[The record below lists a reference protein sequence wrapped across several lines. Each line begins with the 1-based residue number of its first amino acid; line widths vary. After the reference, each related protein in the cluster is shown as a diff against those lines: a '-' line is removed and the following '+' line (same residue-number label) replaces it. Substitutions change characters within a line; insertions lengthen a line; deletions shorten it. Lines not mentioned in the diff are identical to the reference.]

1 MWAVTLICLAGNALN
16 VKKNVACF
24 YVWMLGNV
32 CWLAYDIATGLYSR
46 ATLDLI
52 QTGFA
57 VWGII
62 EWTKERRKDRK
73 DGNEMK
79 EVTRVIT
86 YQVTEI
92 LQGADELTATLTAE
106 QLREK
111 AQEMKETLGVDDVVI
126 ERQQVFITGGGR
138 MTVNEMCSR
147 CQHGIYCA
155 CAGSQDHYCGN
166 YSPRYA

>member
-1 MWAVTLICLAGNALN
+1 MSIDALREILAEVYGIKTEAELDEAIRKM
-16 VKKNVACF
+16 KK
-24 YVWMLGNV
+24 L
-32 CWLAYDIATGLYSR
+32 DI
-46 ATLDLI
+46 
-52 QTGFA
+52 
-57 VWGII
+57 
-62 EWTKERRKDRK
+62 
-73 DGNEMK
+73 
-79 EVTRVIT
+79 
-86 YQVTEI
+86 TEI